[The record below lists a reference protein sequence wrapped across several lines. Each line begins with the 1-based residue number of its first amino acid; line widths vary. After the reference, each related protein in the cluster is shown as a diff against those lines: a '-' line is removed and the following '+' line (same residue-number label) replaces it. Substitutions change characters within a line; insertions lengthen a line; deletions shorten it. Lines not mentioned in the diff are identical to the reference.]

1 MAENFSA
8 DIFTLSKRELEVIR
22 LLVKGYGNKEIAM
35 ELGLSIDTIKT
46 HLKSIFLKLQV
57 KGRTQAAVK
66 VVESGFLLG

>member
-1 MAENFSA
+1 MSENFSA

-22 LLVKGYGNKEIAM
+22 LLVKGYGNKEIAA

-57 KGRTQAAVK
+57 KGRTQAAIK
-66 VVESGFLLG
+66 VIELGLLLS